1 MGLRGAALMRAGM
14 ASLSSRS
21 SGFTLLHLLFVLA
34 ALALLVCMGVIWVN
48 AAADRHARVLKDSTQ
63 IRGIHQGMIMWS
75 QNNADEYPLPS
86 RVDLRNATVPE
97 QGRAKDTTS
106 NIMSLMAF
114 NKCISPELLIS
125 PLEVNEGI
133 RLKSDYEYDTPSQA
147 LRPTEALWDPGLS
160 ADFTSPE
167 GGHVSYAHMLP
178 VEPRLARWSNTFVAT
193 EAIVG
198 NRGPEILSALRQA
211 DGSVVPTFANPRS
224 YTFRMHGP
232 RDRWNGNI
240 AFNDNHVE
248 FRMSLTAG
256 TYTNA
261 AGQETADLI
270 HYDEPDD
277 PSGLNHFLGI
287 FIRAGERREDWRGI
301 WD

>member
-1 MGLRGAALMRAGM
+1 MSIRYSPEGM
-14 ASLSSRS
+14 PMVRHA
-21 SGFTLLHLLFVLA
+21 GFTLLETIITVVGILFLLFCVFTGLIIPWMISRQSA
-34 ALALLVCMGVIWVN
+34 PQ
-48 AAADRHARVLKDSTQ
+48 LKDSTQ
-63 IRGIHQGMIMWS
+63 VRAIHQGMVMWA
-75 QNNADEYPLPS
+75 QNNRDEYPLPS
-86 RVDLRNATVPE
+86 RVDLENATVPE
-97 QGRAKDTTS
+97 EGRAKDTTA
-106 NIMSLMAF
+106 NIVSLLVF
-114 NKCISPELLIS
+114 NGSITPEILVSPVEANRS
-125 PLEVNEGI
+125 I
-133 RLKSDYEYDTPSQA
+133 RVYKLYEYD
-147 LRPTEALWDPGLS
+147 RPRRAVRPDDALWDPGLS
-160 ADFTSPE
+160 ADFTSPG
-167 GGHVSYAHMLP
+167 GGHISYAHLLP